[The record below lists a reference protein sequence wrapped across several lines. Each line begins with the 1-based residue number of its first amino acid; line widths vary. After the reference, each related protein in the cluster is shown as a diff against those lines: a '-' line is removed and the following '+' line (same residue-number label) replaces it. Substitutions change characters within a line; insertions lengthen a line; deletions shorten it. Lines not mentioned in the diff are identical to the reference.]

1 MKIKLILIFLISLLV
16 TSCEFKP
23 VYKGYN
29 EKIKII
35 NTKTFLGNSK
45 ISREIFYKLMVEEST
60 SQTNLTLTIK
70 TDKEKIPLSK
80 NKSGK
85 ISIFKLSIATEITLS
100 DNKSV
105 VFKESFTESFTYQ
118 NNDNKFELSKLEK
131 NLEYNL
137 IEQIADKI
145 NKKLIET
152 K

>member
-45 ISREIFYKLMVEEST
+45 ISREIFYKLMVEESK

-85 ISIFKLSIATEITLS
+85 ISIFKLSIVTEITLS

-131 NLEYNL
+131 NLEYIL
-137 IEQIADKI
+137 IDQIANKI
-145 NKKLIET
+145 NERLIET

>member
-1 MKIKLILIFLISLLV
+1 
-16 TSCEFKP
+16 
-23 VYKGYN
+23 
-29 EKIKII
+29 
-35 NTKTFLGNSK
+35 
-45 ISREIFYKLMVEEST
+45 MVEESK

>member
-23 VYKGYN
+23 VYKGYD

-35 NTKTFLGNSK
+35 NTKKFLGNSK
-45 ISREIFYKLMVEEST
+45 ISREIFYKLMVEESK

-85 ISIFKLSIATEITLS
+85 INSFKLSIVAEITLL
-100 DNKSV
+100 DKKNV
-105 VFKESFTESFTYQ
+105 VLNEIFIENFTYE

-131 NLEYNL
+131 NLEYIL
-137 IEQIADKI
+137 IDQIANKI
-145 NKKLIET
+145 NERLIET